1 MKRADETK
9 LRASLIAA
17 MTAWWDR
24 SDGLQAT
31 GIAARMPL
39 IGDATLVYMA
49 EQALNV
55 LLAIDDV
62 QTYLTETGHMAPDE
76 DEK

>member
-1 MKRADETK
+1 VKKADESK

-17 MTAWWDR
+17 ITDWWDGA
-24 SDGLQAT
+24 DGLEAS
-31 GIAARMPL
+31 GVRARMPL

-49 EQALNV
+49 EQALGV

-62 QTYLTETGHMAPDE
+62 QTYLQETGHMVQE
-76 DEK
+76 E

>member
-24 SDGLQAT
+24 PDGLDAT
-31 GIAARMPL
+31 GVRGRMPL
-39 IGDATLVYMA
+39 IGDATIVYMA

-62 QTYLTETGHMAPDE
+62 QTYLTETGHMVE
-76 DEK
+76 ESE